1 MNVAQVLNPINL
13 NAIHPWGIPVRHL
26 PALFRYLLNT
36 YDHSLLKVFI
46 ISRLILNN
54 FQPFCFS
61 VMPFPDTPNIT
72 QKSFTFF
79 SIWYIFLSYIIS
91 IEFCVHLLLINIK
104 YPILFKLFIFLLISF
119 HFSTFYNQTLPQ
131 LLSHSV

>member
-1 MNVAQVLNPINL
+1 MNVAKVLNPINL
-13 NAIHPWGIPVRHL
+13 NAIHPWDIPVIHL
-26 PALFRYLLNT
+26 PALLRYLLNT

-46 ISRLILNN
+46 ISRLILNI

-61 VMPFPDTPNIT
+61 VMPFPDTPNII

-79 SIWYIFLSYIIS
+79 SIWYSILSYIIS
-91 IEFCVHLLLINIK
+91 IGFCLHFLLIKIK
-104 YPILFKLFIFLLISF
+104 DPILFKLLIFLPISF

-131 LLSHSV
+131 LLNHSV